1 MNHSFDV
8 NTAVRHGIQ
17 AAILIENLRF
27 WLIKNIANKKN
38 LYEGHY
44 WTYNS
49 AKAFAE
55 LFPYMS
61 EDSIQRVLK
70 KLEVEG
76 ILFTGNFNNNS
87 HDRTKWYRLSEEFLS
102 AESPIAFRKNAEST
116 NTDINKDKNTVT
128 KEKKDSSELF
138 DVFWNAY
145 PRKINKGG
153 TRSVFAKIK
162 PSEET
167 LQKMISAIDK
177 QKRSDQ
183 WKEVKYIP
191 HPSSWLNGERWEDED
206 STGKPSFN
214 PLAGAF

>member
-1 MNHSFDV
+1 VNHSFDV
-8 NTAVRHGIQ
+8 NIAVRHGIQ
-17 AAILIENLRF
+17 AAVLIENLRF
-27 WLIKNIANKKN
+27 WLLKNIANKKN
-38 LYEGHY
+38 FHEGHY

-49 AKAFAE
+49 VKAFAE

-76 ILFTGNFNNNS
+76 ILFTGSFNHNS
-87 HDRTKWYRLSEEFLS
+87 HDRTKWYRLSEDFLS
-102 AESPIAFRKNAEST
+102 AESLIAFRKNAESIS
-116 NTDINKDKNTVT
+116 TDIKPNKNTISSGNAGLF
-128 KEKKDSSELF
+128 EK
-138 DVFWNAY
+138 FWDAY

-153 TRSVFAKIK
+153 TRTVFAKIK

-183 WKEVKYIP
+183 WKDPKYIP

-214 PLAGAF
+214 PLAGAI